1 MWPKVAVEEGRDTGM
16 DRHRFPTEQQYPEQG
31 KQTKDPLLDHENAR
45 VRMVSPAQIQTPCH
59 SSHHIYNRQARP
71 KKSGQRRSRMTD
83 VYTINRLFY
92 RILIA

>member
-45 VRMVSPAQIQTPCH
+45 VRMVSPAQIQIPCH
-59 SSHHIYNRQARP
+59 SSHHMDLQ
-71 KKSGQRRSRMTD
+71 QRIQVPSPTKEVWPTPVQND
-83 VYTINRLFY
+83 
-92 RILIA
+92 